1 MTVTR
6 RAAAFVLVAGLVAAT
21 GVAALSTAVATAAP
35 QAPSSFHGFVTLDG
49 SLPPKDAEVRALVD
63 GVDCTQAPTGSPNVV
78 YEGQS
83 ATYVLDVV
91 HEDQRPGCGREGAA
105 ITFTVDGHEAA
116 PSATWKFGLQ
126 RLDLDASS
134 ATPRVEVAG
143 SVSELQ
149 SSTGDSSGFPA
160 LALALVAL
168 AVVGF
173 GAIAAGWRLR
183 RRPAPEPSSPAAPGD
198 PNSHP

>member
-1 MTVTR
+1 MSVTR
-6 RAAAFVLVAGLVAAT
+6 RAAAFVLVAGVVAAT
-21 GVAALSTAVATAAP
+21 GVAALSTAVAAAAP
-35 QAPSSFHGFVTLDG
+35 QAPSSFHGLVTLDG
-49 SLPPKDAEVRALVD
+49 KLPPEGAEVRALVA
-63 GVDCTQAPTGSPNVV
+63 GVDCTQAPAGSPNIV
-78 YEGQS
+78 YEGES
-83 ATYVLDVV
+83 ATYVIDVV
-91 HEDQRPGCGREGAA
+91 HEDQRPGCGREGAP
-105 ITFTVDGHEAA
+105 ITFTVAGHEAT

-149 SSTGDSSGFPA
+149 SSTGDSSGFPV

-173 GAIAAGWRLR
+173 GATAAGWRIR
-183 RRPAPEPSSPAAPGD
+183 RRPSLPASPPAAPGD
-198 PNSHP
+198 PHRRP